1 MPAQSFEKYVGGI
14 MVSVEAEEG
23 AFPKNTVMSVTP
35 VNGNMLKTAVA
46 DAVKGEIYE
55 VQAVDIKF
63 FDLEGKEIE
72 PEIPIRVSIVPG
84 LSQYEGKN
92 TKVVHIDKTGAAE
105 VIEKAA
111 GAETEN
117 DRQIVFNAD
126 SFSIYSVV
134 FTDEEETDV
143 HPGEETD
150 DQANDQTIEVKENE
164 VPLVSPEE
172 VKPVSPVKTDV
183 AGAAAADRDSGT
195 EGRAE
200 FAAAGAF

>member
-1 MPAQSFEKYVGGI
+1 
-14 MVSVEAEEG
+14 
-23 AFPKNTVMSVTP
+23 MSVTP

-105 VIEKAA
+105 VIEKATD
-111 GAETEN
+111 AETEN
-117 DRQIVFNAD
+117 DREIVFDTD

-134 FTDEEETDV
+134 FTDEDNQDYLSTDEMLPVPERPTLLRASSTTHAGEKELKVLKHWKDKNGDAIEDPEVAHVTLQLKRYTKPLETITV
-143 HPGEETD
+143 SET
-150 DQANDQTIEVKENE
+150 
-164 VPLVSPEE
+164 
-172 VKPVSPVKTDV
+172 
-183 AGAAAADRDSGT
+183 
-195 EGRAE
+195 
-200 FAAAGAF
+200 